1 MENNKP
7 SRKSNILL
15 QEIGNEVFLYDPTKG
30 VLHVLNPT
38 AIFIWNQCDGEHTMT
53 EIEKNMRENFQVTDE
68 IELHSDLMEI
78 VQNFTELGVIN
89 E

>member
-1 MENNKP
+1 MKTNKP
-7 SRKSNILL
+7 SRKSDILL

-38 AIFIWNQCDGEHTMT
+38 AILVWNQCDGEHTMT
-53 EIEKNMRENFQVTDE
+53 EIEENLRETFQVADE
-68 IELHSDLMEI
+68 IELHSDVMEI